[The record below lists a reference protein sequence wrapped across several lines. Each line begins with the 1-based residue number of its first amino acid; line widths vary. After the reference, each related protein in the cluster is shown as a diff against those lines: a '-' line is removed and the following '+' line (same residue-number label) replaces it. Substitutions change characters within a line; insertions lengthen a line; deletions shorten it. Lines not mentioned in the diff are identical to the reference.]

1 MKKQIKLFLLF
12 SSVFAMVYWS
22 SCTPDDVVEPPYKP
36 DCAVLYPEYNGTVDT
51 SVFYF
56 KWCPIDGATQYRV
69 QATKTFQAG
78 EPFLYDT
85 IVEATS
91 AKSTQFYSP
100 SDNPSISKE
109 GSPFYWGNSYE
120 WRVAPIT
127 NGVQG
132 DWSEIYPFKTWDARD
147 KIVGIYST
155 NKYIYEYTLFGQ
167 PYFKENLG
175 TGQVKVEKVEGSNK
189 ILVSEIGGNNLTQ
202 ELDNHGAYNGYFLW
216 MKIYNVY
223 PNTAVFYPQT
233 DSFSV
238 FFMTNPADS
247 LAWGYYFGGHY

>member
-1 MKKQIKLFLLF
+1 MKNKIKSLFLL
-12 SSVFAMVYWS
+12 SIVFVMVYWS
-22 SCTPDDVVEPPYKP
+22 SCTPDEVVQPPYKP

-56 KWCPIDGATQYRV
+56 EWCSIGAATKYRI

-85 IVEATS
+85 IVEGMTV
-91 AKSTQFYSP
+91 KSTRIFYSSADP
-100 SDNPSISKE
+100 SLYRE
-109 GSPFYWGNSYE
+109 GTPFEWGNSYE
-120 WRVAPIT
+120 WRVAPII

-147 KIVGIYST
+147 KFVGTYSA

-175 TGQVKVEKVEGSNK
+175 TGQIKIEKVEGSDK

-202 ELDNHGAYNGYFLW
+202 ELNNSGASNGYFLW